1 MKSGHQ
7 GKIALVT
14 GGGSGIGRASA
25 LAFSREG
32 AKIIVSDVNRRGG
45 EETAARI
52 REGGGEALFLETDV
66 SKSGEVE
73 NLVRKAVEVYG
84 RIDCAHNN
92 AGIMG
97 LLAPTAEYSEEAWDE
112 VIRINLK
119 GIWLCLKFELL
130 QMLGQGGGSIVNT
143 SSTLGLGGTKN
154 MPAYVA
160 SKHGV
165 AGLTRA
171 AAMEYAQWGIRVN
184 AVCPGFIR
192 TPMVDL
198 MIREEPQIEPQLAAR
213 YPLGRIGNPEEVA
226 EAVVWLCSEAASFVT
241 GHTLVI
247 DGGRTAG

>member
-1 MKSGHQ
+1 MK
-7 GKIALVT
+7 GKDREKVALIT
-14 GGGSGIGRASA
+14 GGGSGIGKASA
-25 LAFSREG
+25 LAFFREG
-32 AKIIVSDVNRRGG
+32 AKVIVADVNRKGG
-45 EETAARI
+45 EETAAKI
-52 REGGGEALFLETDV
+52 REAGGEALFIEADV
-66 SKSGEVE
+66 SNAGEVE
-73 NLVRKAVEVYG
+73 NLIRKAVETYG
-84 RIDCAHNN
+84 RIDWAHNN

-97 LLAPTAEYSEEAWDE
+97 LLAPTAEYTEEAWDQ
-112 VIRINLK
+112 VIRVNLK
-119 GIWLCLKFELL
+119 GIWLCVKYEIL
-130 QMLGQGGGSIVNT
+130 QMLGQGGGAIVNT
-143 SSTLGLGGTKN
+143 SSTLGLGGTKS

-198 MIREEPQIEPQLAAR
+198 LIKEDPQIEPQLTAR

-226 EAVVWLCSEAASFVT
+226 EAVVWLCSDAASFVT